1 MKAVYYEKH
10 DEIDLNFIVN
20 LVRKIELNR
29 HSKVNLVIVE
39 VDLFRKL
46 SDEGIKNGAFFH
58 QYWFMQNEFSGG
70 IKVNSFKIISSYE
83 IKNEIHLTFEN

>member
-1 MKAVYYEKH
+1 MKADSYEKH

-29 HSKVNLVIVE
+29 QSKVNLVIVE

-46 SDEGIKNGAFFH
+46 SEEGIKNGAFFH
-58 QYWFMQNEFSGG
+58 QYWFMQNQFSGG
-70 IKVNSFKIISSYE
+70 IKLNSFKIISSYE
-83 IKNEIHLTFEN
+83 IQKEIH

>member
-1 MKAVYYEKH
+1 MKALIYEKH

-20 LVRKIELNR
+20 LVRKIGLNR

-58 QYWFMQNEFSGG
+58 QYWFMQNQFSGG
-70 IKVNSFKIISSYE
+70 IKVNRFKIISSYE
-83 IKNEIHLTFEN
+83 IQKEIHLTFED

>member
-20 LVRKIELNR
+20 LVGKIELNR

-46 SDEGIKNGAFFH
+46 SEEVIKNGAFFH
-58 QYWFMQNEFSGG
+58 QCG

>member
-1 MKAVYYEKH
+1 MKALIYEKH

-46 SDEGIKNGAFFH
+46 SEEGIKNGAL
-58 QYWFMQNEFSGG
+58 SGWPG
-70 IKVNSFKIISSYE
+70 VAGQLWRRVSV
-83 IKNEIHLTFEN
+83 